1 MTTNYLLTVKAV
13 ESCDVPIKITVC
25 SSSDKE
31 KIEKIRDIL
40 NEYSKEKDIVNG
52 DYRFSSLLFDMRERE
67 ILLVRLMQVL
77 SGTEPYDFV
86 NLICE
91 TVKYFDIFVHD
102 NIWEVRESVDV

>member
-1 MTTNYLLTVKAV
+1 
-13 ESCDVPIKITVC
+13 
-25 SSSDKE
+25 
-31 KIEKIRDIL
+31 
-40 NEYSKEKDIVNG
+40 
-52 DYRFSSLLFDMRERE
+52 MRERE

-77 SGTEPYDFV
+77 SGAEPYDFL